1 MTNQFASDKHF
12 MQQALEISQSALPD
26 CAPNPPVGCVI
37 THHNKLLASG
47 FTQSPGNPH
56 AEASALAALQ
66 QLDSYAQLKG
76 LTAYVTLEP
85 CSFVGRTPSC
95 AKTLCDT
102 GFFKRIVVA
111 MLDPDPRNNGKGI
124 SCLKVAG
131 IEVEIGLLE
140 EKVKPFLAPY
150 LFAGN
155 AK

>member
-1 MTNQFASDKHF
+1 MTHQLAIDKHF
-12 MQQALEISQSALPD
+12 MQQALEISQSALPN

-37 THHNKLLASG
+37 THQNELLASG

-66 QLDSYAQLKG
+66 QLDNNTQLKD

-102 GFFKRIVVA
+102 GLFKRVVVA
-111 MLDPDPRNNGKGI
+111 ILDPDPRNNGKGI
-124 SCLKVAG
+124 SCLKAAA
-131 IEVEIGLLE
+131 IDVEIGLLE

-150 LFAGN
+150 LLGGD